1 LTDVGFAHAAGEELV
16 LVVSHDG
23 RGAFSTTGER
33 IPIAG
38 FWGGQLPDVSEDGW
52 RLERV
57 TVDGLERVVLHSP
70 EPDAG
75 DLARIADDRVVELRA
90 AGFLPSGR
98 TIVVATTA
106 DITFI
111 SRCTDRGEATHIAG
125 LCRDGGASR

>member
-1 LTDVGFAHAAGEELV
+1 
-16 LVVSHDG
+16 
-23 RGAFSTTGER
+23 
-33 IPIAG
+33 
-38 FWGGQLPDVSEDGW
+38 
-52 RLERV
+52 V

-111 SRCTDRGEATHIAG
+111 SR
-125 LCRDGGASR
+125 